1 MRRVAPK
8 VLLLAILL
16 GLLALGQSGRVSSLA
31 AEAASPP
38 AFYFHGTPQDQANK
52 ATTPGGT
59 ATFDANA
66 PTGAVPVTQT
76 ASPFANAD
84 AVGNPLAVFW
94 SGPFSGSVSG
104 LLQLS
109 WFWSTTNAT
118 AVAFGAEVEVSVFAD
133 PDYTSDNSNQPEK
146 LIGRSTVVLSGLG
159 PSPKR
164 LISDVPVNGTVAHT
178 LLIQVVPTFLDT
190 GEGLTAHYDSSSTPS
205 GFSVVATPPAPSV
218 SFDSLTQVRFA
229 PSTTVSAHFMGAEPQ
244 TTLERPIAG
253 VSQAGRVDPNRIF
266 VDWPLTSRTQT
277 SQLSRSTD
285 GGDSFRLLFEPTC
298 ASRNRPNC
306 GTGGGGDS
314 ENEVNPYNGNVYF
327 LDQEALVVNEGLG
340 SSTDHGDTFPL
351 TRDHAIT
358 NSATGVD
365 RQWLAAI
372 DPNVVSIGPRKIE
385 GFLSYHVPIAG
396 QYIQGIDQ
404 DGVPIDQPVPQIVL
418 VNQSGQLRVDNSSGP
433 AHGWIYQPYRG
444 GGGVTVATADAR
456 QYELPG
462 SWESNVVSTDTASI
476 FPWLSLD
483 SHGNAY
489 MVWVTR
495 GEVFLSVSPIDD
507 ARNNPQVGGRPA
519 TYWTQK
525 AKVNV
530 PSVTS
535 AVFPEVI
542 AGDFGRIA
550 ITYDGSED
558 CAPGPSD
565 ACAPQSHWNTYA
577 AVISDALALVRGT
590 PMSVATGLVS
600 HRVVHRGSICTS
612 GTTCTGDRSLL
623 DMIDLGLDANGR
635 VGVVFMDN
643 NNRLAAPTL
652 TDAAKAGPY
661 TQFAKETT
669 GPSLLAGTPD
679 ARTKSAPTSAKD
691 AAGDATW
698 PNRAGAPNLPA
709 LDLTAATL
717 TLSKGNLVAKLTLKD
732 GTTAGM
738 GRDLAAYNR
747 TFATDNDA
755 ERLQYL
761 LSFSTA
767 DDVFHLSMEYNANG
781 TIRFFGGRLDAND
794 GVQNGTNTTVGMRY
808 ATDALLPVTGSLS
821 KGTIT
826 VQVPASALGLALGSK
841 VTGAAAYAT
850 AAPAELNPTAG
861 LVMNSAR
868 TVDATPPFDIAFR

>member
-1 MRRVAPK
+1 MRRTAQK
-8 VLLLAILL
+8 VLLCLTLL
-16 GLLALGQSGRVSSLA
+16 GLLAIGQASGRVSSVA
-31 AEAASPP
+31 DAASAPT
-38 AFYFHGTPQDQANK
+38 FYFHGTAADQANK
-52 ATTPGGT
+52 ATVPGGT
-59 ATFDANA
+59 ATFDPSA
-66 PTGAVPVTQT
+66 PTGSVPVTQT
-76 ASPFANAD
+76 TTPLANRD
-84 AVGNPLAVFW
+84 FVGNQLSAYW
-94 SGPFSGSVSG
+94 SGPFSGSISG
-104 LLQLS
+104 LLELS
-109 WFWSTTNAT
+109 WFWSTTNA
-118 AVAFGAEVEVSVFAD
+118 AAIASGAEVEVSVFAD
-133 PDYTSDNSNQPEK
+133 PDYSAASAVQPEK
-146 LIGRSTVVLSGLG
+146 LIGRSYVVLSGIG
-159 PSPKR
+159 PTPKQFT
-164 LISDVPVNGTVAHT
+164 SDVPVSGTVAHT
-178 LLIQVVPTFLDT
+178 LLIQVVPRFVDT
-190 GEGLTAHYDSSSTPS
+190 GEALTVHYDSTSTPS
-205 GFSVVATPPAPSV
+205 GFSIVPLPVAPTV
-218 SFDSLTQVRFA
+218 TFDTLTGVGFA

-244 TTLERPIAG
+244 TTLEHPIAS
-253 VSQAGRVDPNRIF
+253 SQNGRIDPNRIF

-285 GGDSFRLLFEPTC
+285 GGDSFRLLFDPTC

-314 ENEVNPYNGNVYF
+314 ENEVNPYNGNLYF

-372 DPNVVSIGPRKIE
+372 DPNVVSIGPRKVE

-404 DGVPIDQPVPQIVL
+404 DGLPFDQPVPQIVL
-418 VNQSGQLRVDNSSGP
+418 VNQSGQMRVDNSNGP

-444 GGGVTVATADAR
+444 GGGVTVSTADAR
-456 QYELPG
+456 QYQLPG
-462 SWESNVVSTDTASI
+462 SWQSTIVSSDTASI

-489 MVWVTR
+489 MVWVTA
-495 GEVFLSVSPIDD
+495 GQVFLSISPIDD

-519 TYWTQK
+519 TYWTPK
-525 AKVNV
+525 AKISA
-530 PSVTS
+530 PTVTS

-550 ITYDGSED
+550 VTYDGSED
-558 CAPGPSD
+558 CAPGASD
-565 ACAPQSHWNTYA
+565 ACAPETHWNTYA
-577 AVISDALALVRGT
+577 AVIGDALALVRGT

-623 DMIDLGLDANGR
+623 DMIDLGLDASGR

-643 NNRLAAPTL
+643 NNRLAAPNL
-652 TDAAKAGPY
+652 TDAAKAGPF

-669 GPSLLAGTPD
+669 GPSLLATKPD
-679 ARTKSAPTSAKD
+679 VRAKSAPISAKD
-691 AAGDATW
+691 SAGDATW

-717 TLSKGNLVAKLTLKD
+717 TLSKGNLLAKLTLKD

-738 GRDLAAYNR
+738 GRDLAAYNG

-761 LSFSTA
+761 LTFSTG
-767 DDVFHLSMEYNANG
+767 DDVWHLSMEYNANG

-808 ATDALLPVTGSLS
+808 VTDGQYFVTGSLS

-826 VQVPASALGLALGSK
+826 IQVPASQLGLATGSK
-841 VTGAAAYAT
+841 VTGVAAYAT

-868 TVDATPPFDIAFR
+868 TVDATPPFDVTFK